1 MGKDAAGKM
10 RSLEATLADLQEE
23 LAQAL
28 RAKRNAESERD
39 EASEELVVA
48 NREKTAAIEE
58 KRKGEAKLN
67 DLEEERDELEGDLQ
81 MADDRIQQLQLSVDG
96 KEAELMEANSK
107 VGKSES
113 ERAAAERTCRE
124 LRAQKD
130 ELEQHIKNKYKSQV
144 SVLEGKL
151 NDLQEQV
158 DQEQKEK
165 SQM

>member
-1 MGKDAAGKM
+1 M
-10 RSLEATLADLQEE
+10 ADLQEE

-28 RAKRNAESERD
+28 RAKRNAETERD

-58 KRKGEAKLN
+58 KRKTEAKVN
-67 DLEEERDELEGDLQ
+67 ELEEERDEIEGDLQ

-107 VGKSES
+107 AGKSES

-144 SVLEGKL
+144 GVLEGKL
-151 NDLQEQV
+151 NDLQEQI

-165 SQM
+165 SQMQRQLQKNLKS

>member
-1 MGKDAAGKM
+1 MG
-10 RSLEATLADLQEE
+10 
-23 LAQAL
+23 
-28 RAKRNAESERD
+28 AKRNAETERD

-81 MADDRIQQLQLSVDG
+81 MTEDRMQQLQLAVDG
-96 KEAELMEANSK
+96 KEAELMEATSK
-107 VGKSES
+107 ANKSES

-130 ELEQHIKNKYKSQV
+130 DLEQH
-144 SVLEGKL
+144 
-151 NDLQEQV
+151 
-158 DQEQKEK
+158 
-165 SQM
+165 